1 MNRKKEVLILGFA
14 LFAMFFGAGNLIFP
28 PSLGIDMGKD
38 WLVAGI
44 GFLLT
49 GVGLPLLGVLAF
61 TKVGRLEDF
70 SVKISSR
77 FNTLYCT
84 ALVFVIGPLFAIPR
98 TGSTTFEMGVLPSF
112 PNVNPLVLSIITST
126 AFFGI
131 TLILVIKESKI
142 TDIIGKFLTPV
153 ILIILAAIAFLGI
166 TGNIGTPVDKNITGV
181 FAKGFVSGYQ
191 TMDALASVIFGVV
204 IVKGLEGKGIV
215 EEKEQRYFLSG
226 SALIAAIG
234 LGLIYFSLMYLGARV
249 SGVGTFSTTSAALYL
264 AEITL
269 GSAGKIAFGICVATA
284 CLTTSVG
291 LVAIASDWFAR
302 FTPISYKMW
311 SVIICVFSGVMAIGG
326 VDFIICLTTS
336 VGLVAIASDWFAR
349 FTPIS
354 YKMWSVIIC
363 VFSGV
368 MAIGGVDF
376 IIKLSIPVL
385 CILYPVTIILI
396 LLNVFG
402 VKHVLVYRTATYT
415 TLVVIIL
422 EEVFSKILHVTPV
435 TNFLAKI
442 PMAESGFVWVV
453 PCLAGMAV
461 AFVAAPIRKAAKLKA
476 KQAEK

>member
-112 PNVNPLVLSIITST
+112 PSVNPLVLSIITSI

-142 TDIIGKFLTPV
+142 TDIIGKFLTPI

-181 FAKGFVSGYQ
+181 FAKGFISGYQ

-249 SGVGTFSTTSAALYL
+249 SGVGAFSTTSAALYL

-326 VDFIICLTTS
+326 VDFII
-336 VGLVAIASDWFAR
+336 
-349 FTPIS
+349 
-354 YKMWSVIIC
+354 
-363 VFSGV
+363 
-368 MAIGGVDF
+368 
-376 IIKLSIPVL
+376 KLSVPVL

-402 VKHVLVYRTATYT
+402 VKHVLVYRAATYT

-422 EEVFSKILHVTPV
+422 EEVFSKILHVTSI
-435 TNFLAKI
+435 TNLLAKI

-453 PCLAGMAV
+453 PCLVGMAV
-461 AFVAAPIRKAAKLKA
+461 AFVAAPIRKTAKLKA

>member
-153 ILIILAAIAFLGI
+153 ILIILAAIAFLGV

-326 VDFIICLTTS
+326 VDFII
-336 VGLVAIASDWFAR
+336 
-349 FTPIS
+349 
-354 YKMWSVIIC
+354 
-363 VFSGV
+363 
-368 MAIGGVDF
+368 
-376 IIKLSIPVL
+376 KLSIPVL

>member
-28 PSLGIDMGKD
+28 PSLGIEMGKD

-112 PNVNPLVLSIITST
+112 PNVNPLVLSIITSI

-131 TLILVIKESKI
+131 TLTLVIKESKI
-142 TDIIGKFLTPV
+142 TDIIGKFLTPI

-249 SGVGTFSTTSAALYL
+249 SGVGSFSTTSAALYL

-326 VDFIICLTTS
+326 VDFII
-336 VGLVAIASDWFAR
+336 
-349 FTPIS
+349 
-354 YKMWSVIIC
+354 
-363 VFSGV
+363 
-368 MAIGGVDF
+368 
-376 IIKLSIPVL
+376 KLSVPVL

-402 VKHVLVYRTATYT
+402 VKHVLVYRAATYT

-422 EEVFSKILHVTPV
+422 EEVFSKILHVTPI
-435 TNFLAKI
+435 TNLLAKI

-453 PCLAGMAV
+453 PCLVGMAV
-461 AFVAAPIRKAAKLKA
+461 AFVAAPIRKSAKLKA
-476 KQAEK
+476 RQVEK

>member
-38 WLVAGI
+38 WFLAGI

-112 PNVNPLVLSIITST
+112 PNANPLMLSIITSVL
-126 AFFGI
+126 FFGL

-142 TDIIGKFLTPV
+142 TDIIGKFLTPI
-153 ILIILAAIAFLGI
+153 ILIILAVIAFLGI
-166 TGNIGTPVDKNITGV
+166 TGDIGTAVDKNLTDV
-181 FAKGFVSGYQ
+181 FSKGFVSGYQ

-204 IVKGLEGKGIV
+204 IVKGLEGKGITD
-215 EEKEQRYFLSG
+215 EREQRYFLSG
-226 SALIAAIG
+226 SGLIAAIG
-234 LGLIYFSLMYLGARV
+234 LGLIYFSLMYLGSKV
-249 SGVGTFSTTSAALYL
+249 SGVKTFSTTSAALYL
-264 AEITL
+264 AEVTL

-302 FTPISYKMW
+302 FTPVSYKAW
-311 SVIICVFSGVMAIGG
+311 AI
-326 VDFIICLTTS
+326 IICL
-336 VGLVAIASDWFAR
+336 
-349 FTPIS
+349 
-354 YKMWSVIIC
+354 
-363 VFSGV
+363 FSGV

-376 IIKLSIPVL
+376 IIKLSVPVL
-385 CILYPVTIILI
+385 CVLYPVTIILI
-396 LLNVFG
+396 LLNIFG
-402 VKHVLVYRTATYT
+402 VNHVLVYRIATYT

-422 EEVFSKILHVTPV
+422 EEVVSKIFHVAPV
-435 TNFLAKI
+435 TNLLAKI
-442 PMAESGFVWVV
+442 PLASSGFVWVL
-453 PCLAGMAV
+453 PCIIGMVIASII
-461 AFVAAPIRKAAKLKA
+461 APIRKSAKLRA
-476 KQAEK
+476 KQIEK

>member
-28 PSLGIDMGKD
+28 PSLGIEMGKD

-112 PNVNPLVLSIITST
+112 PNVNPLVLSIITSI

-131 TLILVIKESKI
+131 TLTLVIKESKI
-142 TDIIGKFLTPV
+142 TDIIGKFLTPI

-166 TGNIGTPVDKNITGV
+166 TGNIGTPVDKQISGV
-181 FAKGFVSGYQ
+181 LAKGFVSGYQ

-215 EEKEQRYFLSG
+215 DEREQRYFLSG

-249 SGVGTFSTTSAALYL
+249 SGVGAFSTTSAALYL

-326 VDFIICLTTS
+326 VDFIIQLS
-336 VGLVAIASDWFAR
+336 V
-349 FTPIS
+349 
-354 YKMWSVIIC
+354 
-363 VFSGV
+363 
-368 MAIGGVDF
+368 
-376 IIKLSIPVL
+376 PVL

-402 VKHVLVYRTATYT
+402 VKHVLVYRAATYT

>member
-112 PNVNPLVLSIITST
+112 PNVNPLVLSIITSI

-142 TDIIGKFLTPV
+142 TDIIGKFLTPI

-249 SGVGTFSTTSAALYL
+249 SGVGSFSTTSAALYL

-269 GSAGKIAFGICVATA
+269 GSTGKIAFGICVATA

-326 VDFIICLTTS
+326 VDFII
-336 VGLVAIASDWFAR
+336 
-349 FTPIS
+349 
-354 YKMWSVIIC
+354 
-363 VFSGV
+363 
-368 MAIGGVDF
+368 
-376 IIKLSIPVL
+376 KLSVPVL

-402 VKHVLVYRTATYT
+402 VKHVLVYRAATYT

-422 EEVFSKILHVTPV
+422 EEVFSKILHVTSI
-435 TNFLAKI
+435 TNLLAKI

-453 PCLAGMAV
+453 PCLVGMAV
-461 AFVAAPIRKAAKLKA
+461 AFVAAPIRKTAKLKA

>member
-28 PSLGIDMGKD
+28 PSLGIEMGKD

-326 VDFIICLTTS
+326 VDFII
-336 VGLVAIASDWFAR
+336 
-349 FTPIS
+349 
-354 YKMWSVIIC
+354 
-363 VFSGV
+363 
-368 MAIGGVDF
+368 
-376 IIKLSIPVL
+376 KLSIPVL

-453 PCLAGMAV
+453 PCLVGMAV

>member
-142 TDIIGKFLTPV
+142 TDIIGKFLTPI

-249 SGVGTFSTTSAALYL
+249 SGVGAFSTTSAALYL

-326 VDFIICLTTS
+326 VDFII
-336 VGLVAIASDWFAR
+336 
-349 FTPIS
+349 
-354 YKMWSVIIC
+354 
-363 VFSGV
+363 
-368 MAIGGVDF
+368 
-376 IIKLSIPVL
+376 KLSVPVL

>member
-28 PSLGIDMGKD
+28 PSLGIEMGKD

-326 VDFIICLTTS
+326 VDFII
-336 VGLVAIASDWFAR
+336 
-349 FTPIS
+349 
-354 YKMWSVIIC
+354 
-363 VFSGV
+363 
-368 MAIGGVDF
+368 
-376 IIKLSIPVL
+376 KLSIPVL

-435 TNFLAKI
+435 TNFLSKI
-442 PMAESGFVWVV
+442 PMYESGFVWVV
-453 PCLAGMAV
+453 PCLIGMAV
-461 AFVAAPIRKAAKLKA
+461 AFVAAPMRKSAKLKA
-476 KQAEK
+476 RQIEK

>member
-61 TKVGRLEDF
+61 TKIGRLEDF

-84 ALVFVIGPLFAIPR
+84 ALVFVIGPLFAIAR

-249 SGVGTFSTTSAALYL
+249 SGVGAFSTTSAALYL

-284 CLTTSVG
+284 
-291 LVAIASDWFAR
+291 
-302 FTPISYKMW
+302 
-311 SVIICVFSGVMAIGG
+311 
-326 VDFIICLTTS
+326 CLTTS

-453 PCLAGMAV
+453 PCLVGMAV
-461 AFVAAPIRKAAKLKA
+461 AFVAAPIRKTAKLKA

>member
-44 GFLLT
+44 GFLVT

-126 AFFGI
+126 VFFGI

-166 TGNIGTPVDKNITGV
+166 TGDIGTPIDKNITGV

-234 LGLIYFSLMYLGARV
+234 LGLIYFSLMYLGGKV
-249 SGVGTFSTTSAALYL
+249 SGVGAFSTTSAALYL

-311 SVIICVFSGVMAIGG
+311 A
-326 VDFIICLTTS
+326 
-336 VGLVAIASDWFAR
+336 
-349 FTPIS
+349 
-354 YKMWSVIIC
+354 VIIC

-415 TLVVIIL
+415 TLVVIVL
-422 EEVFSKILHVTPV
+422 EEVFSKILHVTPI

-453 PCLAGMAV
+453 PCLIGMAV
-461 AFVAAPIRKAAKLKA
+461 AFVIAPIRKAAKLKA
-476 KQAEK
+476 KQVEK

>member
-28 PSLGIDMGKD
+28 PSLGIEMGKD

-112 PNVNPLVLSIITST
+112 PNVNPLVLSIITSI

-131 TLILVIKESKI
+131 TLTLVIKESKI
-142 TDIIGKFLTPV
+142 TDIIGKFLTPI

-166 TGNIGTPVDKNITGV
+166 TGNIGTPVDKQISGV
-181 FAKGFVSGYQ
+181 LAKGFVSGYQ

-215 EEKEQRYFLSG
+215 DEREQRYFLSG

-249 SGVGTFSTTSAALYL
+249 SGVGAFSTTSAALYL

-284 CLTTSVG
+284 
-291 LVAIASDWFAR
+291 
-302 FTPISYKMW
+302 
-311 SVIICVFSGVMAIGG
+311 
-326 VDFIICLTTS
+326 CLTTS

>member
-28 PSLGIDMGKD
+28 PSLGIEMGKD

-112 PNVNPLVLSIITST
+112 PNVNPLVLSIITSI

-131 TLILVIKESKI
+131 TLTLVIKESKI
-142 TDIIGKFLTPV
+142 TDIIGKFLTPI

-166 TGNIGTPVDKNITGV
+166 TGNIGTPVDKQISGV
-181 FAKGFVSGYQ
+181 LAKGFVSGYQ

-215 EEKEQRYFLSG
+215 DEREQRYFLSG

-249 SGVGTFSTTSAALYL
+249 SGVGSFSTTSAALYL

-326 VDFIICLTTS
+326 VDFIIQLS
-336 VGLVAIASDWFAR
+336 V
-349 FTPIS
+349 
-354 YKMWSVIIC
+354 
-363 VFSGV
+363 
-368 MAIGGVDF
+368 
-376 IIKLSIPVL
+376 PVL

-402 VKHVLVYRTATYT
+402 VKHVLVYRAATYT

-435 TNFLAKI
+435 TNFLSKI
-442 PMAESGFVWVV
+442 PMYESGFVWVV
-453 PCLAGMAV
+453 PCLVGMAA
-461 AFVAAPIRKAAKLKA
+461 AFVAAPMRKSAKLKA
-476 KQAEK
+476 RQVEK

>member
-28 PSLGIDMGKD
+28 PSLGIEMGKD

-44 GFLLT
+44 GFLVT

-112 PNVNPLVLSIITST
+112 PNVNPLVLSIITSI
-126 AFFGI
+126 AFFGL

-142 TDIIGKFLTPV
+142 TDIIGKFLTPI

-166 TGNIGTPVDKNITGV
+166 TGDIGTPVDKEITEV

-204 IVKGLEGKGIV
+204 IVKGLEGKGIID
-215 EEKEQRYFLSG
+215 EREQRYFLSG

-234 LGLIYFSLMYLGARV
+234 LGLIYFSLMYLGAKV
-249 SGVGTFSTTSAALYL
+249 SGVGAFSTTSAALYL

-326 VDFIICLTTS
+326 VDFII
-336 VGLVAIASDWFAR
+336 
-349 FTPIS
+349 
-354 YKMWSVIIC
+354 
-363 VFSGV
+363 
-368 MAIGGVDF
+368 
-376 IIKLSIPVL
+376 KLSIPVL

-402 VKHVLVYRTATYT
+402 IKHVLVYRAATYT

-422 EEVFSKILHVTPV
+422 EEVISKIFHVTPV
-435 TNFLAKI
+435 TNFLSKI

-453 PCLAGMAV
+453 PCLLGMVV
-461 AFVAAPIRKAAKLKA
+461 AFIIAPIRKSVKLKA